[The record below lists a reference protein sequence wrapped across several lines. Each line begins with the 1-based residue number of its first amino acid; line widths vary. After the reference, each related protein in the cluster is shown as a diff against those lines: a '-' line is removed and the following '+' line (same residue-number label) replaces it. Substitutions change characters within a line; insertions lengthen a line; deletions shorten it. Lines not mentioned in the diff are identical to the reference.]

1 MLRQYGAVK
10 KNCHCSKIHGIE
22 KGHIYQHF
30 FALSVTFIMPLHISV
45 CTSTMYFQIL
55 YVYHYIVVYIAW
67 LWYYAIYYMQEKK
80 QIHTFGLQWTCSF
93 YKVFRTSTNSHSAL
107 YANNTVIYHPRIH
120 LGFFYLL

>member
-1 MLRQYGAVK
+1 MPDQKNTILCHIVLQYGAVK

-45 CTSTMYFQIL
+45 CSTTMYFQIL
-55 YVYHYIVVYIAW
+55 YVYHYIAVVYCLAVV
-67 LWYYAIYYMQEKK
+67 YARKK

-93 YKVFRTSTNSHSAL
+93 YKVFHTSTADSHSAL
-107 YANNTVIYHPRIH
+107 YANITVI
-120 LGFFYLL
+120 